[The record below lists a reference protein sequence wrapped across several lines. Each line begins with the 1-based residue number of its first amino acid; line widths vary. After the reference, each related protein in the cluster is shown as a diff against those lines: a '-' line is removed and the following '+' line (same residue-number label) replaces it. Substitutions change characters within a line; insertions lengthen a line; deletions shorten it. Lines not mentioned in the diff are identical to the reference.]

1 MYRKKKTSQTFQ
13 PQVGLSSTELLFFL
27 FKSLLN
33 RLSMQNLLISPGQL
47 QEKNGHSIREKN
59 PLQRFALFSC
69 GQVCRIG
76 SVVRSGICFC
86 TILWLSVG
94 SSVMPV
100 AAGAALSV
108 FLLLPWMPLPGLVC
122 HVLFRAG
129 RQLLRVL
136 AVYIEM
142 CWKELTFQETHP
154 SFLPATLLLCPQG
167 AVHPGSALEEIK
179 DQAAIHCFLFISLNI
194 LLRCS

>member
-86 TILWLSVG
+86 TILLIVCGFQCDACGCRCCFVSV
-94 SSVMPV
+94 SP
-100 AAGAALSV
+100 A
-108 FLLLPWMPLPGLVC
+108 PLDAPAWACL

-154 SFLPATLLLCPQG
+154 SFLPAALLLCPQG
-167 AVHPGSALEEIK
+167 AVHPGSALVDE
-179 DQAAIHCFLFISLNI
+179 H
-194 LLRCS
+194 